1 MFEAIASI
9 GIGGVLMLLVG
20 YISIFYLAQIIDDKD
35 PYDDEGD
42 KDE

>member
-9 GIGGVLMLLVG
+9 GIGGVLILVIG
-20 YISIFYLAQIIDDKD
+20 YIALFYMAQVIDSRD

-42 KDE
+42 RDE

>member
-9 GIGGVLMLLVG
+9 GIGGVLMLVVG
-20 YISIFYLAQIIDDKD
+20 YISIFYLAQIIDAKD